1 MERGLLE
8 QKLEVG
14 EAGLQDSAGPLR
26 GQGQLLMARTAFPA
40 KSPPDSAGPREQL
53 GGEGVNQGLCE
64 ERTGLCV

>member
-26 GQGQLLMARTAFPA
+26 GQGQLLMARTPAFPA
-40 KSPPDSAGPREQL
+40 KSPPDSAGP
-53 GGEGVNQGLCE
+53 QGAAWW
-64 ERTGLCV
+64 